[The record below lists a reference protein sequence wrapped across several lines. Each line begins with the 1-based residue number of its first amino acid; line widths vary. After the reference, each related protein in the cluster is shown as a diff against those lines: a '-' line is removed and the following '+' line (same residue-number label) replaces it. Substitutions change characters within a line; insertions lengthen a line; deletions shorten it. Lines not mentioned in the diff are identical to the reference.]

1 MRVTIG
7 NTHRERFAQRR
18 GGEPAA
24 SHPPQ
29 CASIGMTAATK
40 NRVYL
45 GIIVALLLV
54 IVGLAYK
61 FIVAGSTRGH
71 DDGRVA
77 IVLEPAERALM
88 LREMRE
94 FVVAIERVTDALA
107 RDDLPAV
114 AMAARAAGSAR
125 AHDVPV
131 AMLGKLPL
139 EFKTLAFATHRGFDA
154 MAARAEAGATPKE
167 TLVAL
172 STLLQQC
179 VTCHARY
186 ALATTAVPS
195 GR

>member
-1 MRVTIG
+1 
-7 NTHRERFAQRR
+7 
-18 GGEPAA
+18 
-24 SHPPQ
+24 
-29 CASIGMTAATK
+29 MTVATK
-40 NRVYL
+40 NRIHL

-54 IVGLAYK
+54 IAGVAYK
-61 FIVAGSTRGH
+61 FIVAGSTRGN

-77 IVLEPAERALM
+77 VVLEPGERALM

-94 FVVAIERVTDALA
+94 FVVAIERLTDALA
-107 RDDLPAV
+107 RDDLRAV
-114 AMAARAAGSAR
+114 AVAARAAGAAK

-131 AMLGKLPL
+131 AMLSKLPL

-172 STLLQQC
+172 SALLQQC

-186 ALATTAVPS
+186 ALVTVPTVS
-195 GR
+195 QR